1 MSAAGVRVY
10 AWHRVRGLASWNPQ
24 TKTRTLL
31 DQIKAILE
39 EYAEHL
45 PLTCRQILYR
55 LVGAYLYEK
64 TEAAYDRLLETIN
77 RARRSG
83 IIPFDAIRDDGAVEN
98 APSGFS
104 GLPGFFDSV
113 RRAAEDYTR
122 NRMEGQP
129 VATEVWLEAGG
140 MVPQAVR
147 VAHHYGVAV
156 YSSGGFDSTT
166 VKYDAA
172 QRFLAREKPTVV
184 LHAGDFDPSGLSIFD
199 SAAADI
205 SQMVADLAGVD
216 QVGGLVTF
224 KRIIVTPEQ
233 IEKYG
238 LPEAPP
244 KATDR
249 RGNWI
254 GGTVQAEALAPDD
267 LALELRQ
274 AIEAVVNLDVLTETL
289 KTEAAERRRLLKRLK
304 AENWS

>member
-1 MSAAGVRVY
+1 MSADAVRIY
-10 AWHRVRGLASWNPQ
+10 TSHRVRGLAAWNPQ

-31 DQIKAILE
+31 DQIGAILK

-104 GLPGFFDSV
+104 GL
-113 RRAAEDYTR
+113 R
-122 NRMEGQP
+122 
-129 VATEVWLEAGG
+129 
-140 MVPQAVR
+140 
-147 VAHHYGVAV
+147 
-156 YSSGGFDSTT
+156 
-166 VKYDAA
+166 
-172 QRFLAREKPTVV
+172 
-184 LHAGDFDPSGLSIFD
+184 
-199 SAAADI
+199 
-205 SQMVADLAGVD
+205 
-216 QVGGLVTF
+216 
-224 KRIIVTPEQ
+224 
-233 IEKYG
+233 
-238 LPEAPP
+238 EAPP

-249 RGNWI
+249 RGNWS

-267 LALELRQ
+267 LALEPRQ

-304 AENWS
+304 AEDWS